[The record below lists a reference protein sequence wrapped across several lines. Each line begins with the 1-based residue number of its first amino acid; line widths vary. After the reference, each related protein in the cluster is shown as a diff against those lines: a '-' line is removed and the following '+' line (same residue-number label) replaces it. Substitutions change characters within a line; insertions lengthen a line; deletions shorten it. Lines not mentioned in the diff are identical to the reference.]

1 MALIK
6 VVTENDIGNG
16 LAIENTKLVA
26 KGIKQI
32 TVQGNDIVV
41 TKYDD
46 STEYV
51 ALPAQTVDVKLSG
64 VELEGETTLKLTL
77 SDGSELRVD
86 LAKFLNIDTDTK
98 PTAVSLAVSLTG
110 TTLQID
116 LSDGTN
122 VRTDIATALQ
132 DYIDINVKGDEV
144 QSLGGVKLGY
154 FIKA

>member
-6 VVTENDIGNG
+6 VVTENDIGKG

-32 TVQGNDIVV
+32 AVQGNDIVV

-46 STEYV
+46 STENV
-51 ALPAQTVDVKLSG
+51 ALPAQTVDVKLTG
-64 VELEGETTLKLTL
+64 AELVDETKLKLTL
-77 SDGSELRVD
+77 SDNSELRVD

-98 PTAVSLAVSLTG
+98 PTAVSLTG

-116 LSDGTN
+116 LSDSTN
-122 VRTDIATALQ
+122 VQTDIATALQ
-132 DYIDINVKGDEV
+132 NYIDANVKGDEV

>member
-6 VVTENDIGNG
+6 VVTENDIGKG
-16 LAIENTKLVA
+16 LAIEETKLVA

-32 TVQGNDIVV
+32 AVQGNDIVV

-46 STEYV
+46 STENV
-51 ALPAQTVDVKLSG
+51 ALPAQTVDVKLTG
-64 VELEGETTLKLTL
+64 AELEGETTLKLTL
-77 SDGSELRVD
+77 SDNSEFRVD

-98 PTAVSLAVSLTG
+98 PTAVSLTG

-116 LSDGTN
+116 LSDSTN
-122 VRTDIATALQ
+122 VQTDIATALQ
-132 DYIDINVKGDEV
+132 NYINTNVKGEEV

>member
-32 TVQGNDIVV
+32 AVQGNDIVV

-46 STEYV
+46 STENV
-51 ALPAQTVDVKLSG
+51 ALPAQTVDVKLTG
-64 VELEGETTLKLTL
+64 AELVDETTLKLTL
-77 SDGSELRVD
+77 SDNSEFRVE
-86 LAKFLNIDTDTK
+86 LAKFLNVDTNTK
-98 PTAVSLAVSLTG
+98 PTAVSLTG

-116 LSDGTN
+116 LSDSTN
-122 VRTDIATALQ
+122 VQTDIATALQ
-132 DYIDINVKGDEV
+132 NYINTNVKGDEV

>member
-32 TVQGNDIVV
+32 AVQGNDIVV

-46 STEYV
+46 STENV
-51 ALPAQTVDVKLSG
+51 ALPPQTVDVKLTG
-64 VELEGETTLKLTL
+64 AELEDETTLKLTL

-86 LAKFLNIDTDTK
+86 LAKFLNVDTDTDTK
-98 PTAVSLAVSLTG
+98 PTAVALTG

-122 VRTDIATALQ
+122 VQTDIATALQ
-132 DYIDINVKGDEV
+132 NYINTNVKGDEV
-144 QSLGGVKLGY
+144 QSLGGVRLGY